1 MSYSNRSNEEV
12 VEVENAEEKDLEDER
27 MKMLTENVEDI
38 RMSKMVLLILI
49 TWMMNG
55 NRQNILMKIIRR

>member
-38 RMSKMVLLILI
+38 RMSKIVLLILI
-49 TWMMNG
+49 TWTMNG